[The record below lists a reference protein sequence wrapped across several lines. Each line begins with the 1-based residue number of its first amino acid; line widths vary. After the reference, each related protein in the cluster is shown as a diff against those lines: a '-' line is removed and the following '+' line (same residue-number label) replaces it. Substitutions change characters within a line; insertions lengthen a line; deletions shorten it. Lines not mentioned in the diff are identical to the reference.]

1 MKYFDRNSNASR
13 IPDDIR
19 PLIRGFLSNTQIFD
33 ADQDNPPYITDG
45 VKYTQRPQDRRATSK
60 YTGDDQ
66 FVADII
72 ELFDFKPLDFQVES
86 WQLIRD
92 LDADRR
98 SSNNSRG
105 AIFSAPTGFGK
116 TEAFLGPLYQ
126 LLAEDQQD
134 LAIVVYPSRALLQDQ
149 LGRILEHLYN
159 LRTEHDTSLSV
170 GVWTS
175 NTPYTSSEVERK
187 DAFFANQHGTRRF
200 KLADC
205 WCGDDETHSFTYQ
218 GGSSTYRLVCENN
231 DAHSFSDR
239 EILLNRTDI
248 KNQPGPDILLTTLE
262 SLELFSLKPN
272 YNIIDRADTI
282 VFDEVHLYTGLRG
295 AHTANIAQNIEAIT
309 DHSLLWLGSS
319 ATVDDPQRFA
329 TDLFPVPSGRVESVA
344 PPASDFRTDHED
356 KEHYYFLKTSE
367 EGPGVSSMAIQQL
380 MLLGH
385 SLLNSETGERG
396 KILSFIDSI
405 SQVNQ
410 KRAQLEDADRANE
423 LWQYHRTGSDY
434 SNWDRVAEEMD
445 CDFIESSLRF
455 ESVYSD
461 AGFDAAATAESDLL
475 LSTSFLEVGI
485 DVGEITIVTQYRTP
499 WDLSS
504 FIQRAGRAARKEDTD
519 SHIVVFLSDLTQDA
533 NMFYRADRFLG
544 SEIRTPLKTDNH
556 VIAWIHDQFEKFYET
571 STAVSKEWFS
581 GSIDRKEEFLERFL
595 CSELGYKQ
603 YYEFITEPAAVLR
616 REFGIDVSESQLP
629 ALHGEEPV
637 ETVDQLLSELREDV
651 TQPEISD
658 LIEDQ
663 VGQAMQRE
671 DLARSLVSEIRTD
684 FLEFCSQRQALIDE
698 IKDSDATTEGKVKS
712 QLDALEST
720 LEELRTSVT
729 DLAETS
735 PTEQIEALDDLI
747 PDLYGI
753 TGDVER
759 LRRVVDR
766 EHESVTLPEL
776 PTSVDQVVDRVDTAS
791 RAIKNEE
798 LDQTTTKRKQIY
810 YLRQMLTQLD
820 EYNSIEQNDK
830 SLYFVKHLLRG
841 AYYYDRFLKV
851 DDRSLEGTVWY
862 VPPNYFQDAGKY
874 FTVFYGE
881 DDESG
886 DEQSIDKLVQTYAPY
901 RSEYQQEAGHL
912 QAYLP
917 ETITDDDEVR
927 FSFEDVP
934 GDRRDGM
941 ITPDSI
947 TLDDVEDL
955 SGGRALNIVRY
966 CPECFQILK
975 EDRCLRHNDRAF
987 GKIHSN
993 PEVETRLEGRQEEA
1007 TRGRATLADI
1017 TGKVTLTGV
1026 SLEITPARPVGDEN
1040 EFIFTGEDRISQ
1052 EITTGNQPLGFSL
1065 DTRGLIF
1072 DLSDYA
1078 SDIDEETKKRVRR
1091 YESLNELSLNEVARH
1106 TAAHC
1111 FTQLVADIGGVNPS
1125 MLFYGIDHE
1134 ADEVYVFE
1142 RSQGGQGIVDL
1153 VYEDLQTDPG
1163 TALNALTHICYNPQV
1178 INERLWASE
1187 DFVERIP
1194 EDPDEHTVREVV
1206 RDMDETPIFP
1216 DIVDL
1221 IVDEVLSSI
1230 DRARQLSSEEG
1241 ISTETAYRIKQTVSK
1256 EQVAG
1261 NNEFPA
1267 DAVRKMPHDIGDL
1280 DRVKSLFFSPD
1291 IDGCVENLHLAECIS
1306 AHDQSESL
1314 SYVLL
1319 ERLREKLIER
1329 VPSEDATSQLIDREM
1344 LPGGEIDGTSVFF
1357 TL

>member
-1 MKYFDRNSNASR
+1 MKYFDQNSNPSR

-19 PLIRGFLSNTQIFD
+19 PLIQGFLSNTQIFD
-33 ADQDNPPYITDG
+33 ADQDNPPRITDA
-45 VKYTQRPQDRRATSK
+45 VKYTQKPQDRRSTSE

-66 FVADII
+66 FVTDII

-126 LLAEDQQD
+126 LLAEEKQD

-149 LGRILEHLYN
+149 LGRILEHLYD
-159 LRTEHDTSLSV
+159 LRTEHETSLSV
-170 GVWTS
+170 GVWTG
-175 NTPYTSSEVERK
+175 NTPYRSSEVETE
-187 DAFFANQHGTRRF
+187 DGFFANEHGTRRF

-205 WCGDDETHSFTYQ
+205 WCGDDETHSFAYQ
-218 GGSSTYRLVCENN
+218 GGSSTYQLVCENN
-231 DAHSFSDR
+231 DTHSFSDR

-248 KNQPGPDILLTTLE
+248 RNRPGPDILLTTLE

-272 YNIIDRADTI
+272 YDIIDRADTI
-282 VFDEVHLYTGLRG
+282 VFDEIHQYTGLRG
-295 AHTANIAQNIEAIT
+295 AHTANIAQNIESIT

-344 PPASDFRTDHED
+344 PPDSDFRTDHGD
-356 KEHYYFLKTSE
+356 KEHYYFLKTVE
-367 EGPGVSSMAIQQL
+367 EGPGISSMAIQQL

-385 SLLNSETGERG
+385 SLLKSETGERG

-423 LWQYHRTGSDY
+423 LWQHHRTGGDY
-434 SNWDRVAEEMD
+434 SNWGRVAEEMD
-445 CDFIESSLRF
+445 FDFIESPLQL

-461 AGFDAAATAESDLL
+461 AGFDSATTAESDLL

-556 VIAWIHDQFEKFYET
+556 VITWIHDQFEEFYET
-571 STAVSKEWFS
+571 SAAVSNEWFS

-595 CSELGYKQ
+595 SSKLDYKQ
-603 YYEFITEPAAVLR
+603 YYEFITEPASVLR
-616 REFGIDVSESQLP
+616 REFGVDVTESQLP

-637 ETVDQLLSELREDV
+637 EAVDQLLSEIRSDV
-651 TQPEISD
+651 TQTDLAD
-658 LIEDQ
+658 LIENQ
-663 VGQAMQRE
+663 SGQAVQGK
-671 DLARSLVSEIRTD
+671 DLAQSLVSEIRTD
-684 FLEFCSQRQALIDE
+684 FLEFCSQRRALIDE
-698 IKDSDATTEGKVKS
+698 LKDSDVSIDEKVKS
-712 QLDALEST
+712 QLSTLELD
-720 LEELRTSVT
+720 LEELRVSVT
-729 DLAETS
+729 NLAEL
-735 PTEQIEALDDLI
+735 PPAEQIEALDELI

-753 TGDVER
+753 TSNVER
-759 LRRVVDR
+759 FRRTVGR
-766 EHESVTLPEL
+766 EYSSITLPEL
-776 PTSVDQVVDRVDTAS
+776 PMSVGEVADRVDTAS
-791 RAIKNEE
+791 RAIKSEE
-798 LDQTTTKRKQIY
+798 LEETTTKRKQIH
-810 YLRQMLTQLD
+810 YLKQTLTQLS
-820 EYNSIEQNDK
+820 EYNSIAQNDK
-830 SLYFVKHLLRG
+830 SLYSVKYLLRG
-841 AYYYDRFLKV
+841 AYYYDRFLKA
-851 DDRSLEGTVWY
+851 DGRSLEGTVWY
-862 VPPNYFQDAGKY
+862 VPPNYFQDSGKY

-881 DDESG
+881 DDVDG
-886 DEQSIDKLVQTYAPY
+886 DEQSIDKLVQKYAPY

-912 QAYLP
+912 QAFLP
-917 ETITDDDEVR
+917 ETIADDEGVR
-927 FSFEDVP
+927 FSLEDIP
-934 GDRRDGM
+934 GERRDGM

-947 TLDDVEDL
+947 TLDDVHDL

-966 CPECFQILK
+966 CPECFQILE

-993 PEVETRLEGRQEEA
+993 PEVETELDGRQEES
-1007 TRGRATLADI
+1007 TRGRVTLADI

-1026 SLEITPARPVGDEN
+1026 SLEITPARPVGEEN
-1040 EFIFTGEDRISQ
+1040 EFIFTGEDRITQ
-1052 EITTGNQPLGFSL
+1052 EITSGERPLGFSL

-1072 DLSDYA
+1072 DVSDFIA
-1078 SDIDEETKKRVRR
+1078 DIDDETEEQVRR
-1091 YESLNELSLNEVARH
+1091 YKSLSHLSLDEIARH

-1125 MLFYGIDHE
+1125 MLFYGIDDE

-1187 DFVERIP
+1187 EFVDRIP
-1194 EDPDEHTVREVV
+1194 EDPDEQTVRELV
-1206 RDMDETPIFP
+1206 RDMDEVPIFP
-1216 DIVDL
+1216 SIVDL

-1230 DRARQLSSEEG
+1230 DRAAQLSREEA
-1241 ISTETAYRIKQTVSK
+1241 ISTETAYRIKETVAS
-1256 EQVAG
+1256 EQVEG
-1261 NNEFPA
+1261 SNEFPA
-1267 DAVRKMPHDIGDL
+1267 DAVNEVAPDVGDM

-1319 ERLREKLIER
+1319 EVLRETLIER
-1329 VPSEDATSQLIDREM
+1329 VSSEEVPSQIMDREM
-1344 LPGGEIDGTSVFF
+1344 LPGGEIDGTSVFL

>member
-1 MKYFDRNSNASR
+1 MKYFDRNSNDSR
-13 IPDDIR
+13 IPDDVH

-33 ADQDNPPYITDG
+33 ADQDDPPYITDA
-45 VKYTQRPQDRRATSK
+45 VKYTHKSQDRRATDE
-60 YTGDDQ
+60 YTGEDP
-66 FVADII
+66 FVTDII
-72 ELFDFKPLDFQVES
+72 DLFDFDPLDFQVES

-92 LDADRR
+92 LDVERR
-98 SSNNSRG
+98 SSNSSRG

-126 LLAEDQQD
+126 LLAEEDQD

-149 LGRILEHLYN
+149 LGRILEHLYK
-159 LRTEHDTSLSV
+159 LKTAHDTNLSV
-170 GVWTS
+170 GVWTG
-175 NTPYTSSEVERK
+175 NTPYTASEVEGE
-187 DAFFANQHGTRRF
+187 DAFFSNQHGTRRF

-205 WCGDDETHSFTYQ
+205 WCGDDDSHSFTYQ
-218 GGSSTYRLVCENN
+218 GGSSTYQLVCEN
-231 DAHSFSDR
+231 DEAHSFSDR
-239 EILLNRTDI
+239 EVLLNRTDI
-248 KNQPGPDILLTTLE
+248 RNRPGPDVLLTTLE

-272 YNIIDRADTI
+272 YSIIDRADTI

-295 AHTANIAQNIEAIT
+295 AHTANIAQNIESIT
-309 DHSLLWLGSS
+309 DQSLLWLGSS

-329 TDLFPVPSGRVESVA
+329 ADLFPVPSGRVESVA
-344 PPASDFRTDHED
+344 PPDSDFRMDHED
-356 KEHYYFLKTSE
+356 KEHYYFLKTAE
-367 EGPGVSSMAIQQL
+367 DGPGASSMAIQQL

-385 SLLNSETGERG
+385 SLLKSKSGDRG

-423 LWQYHRTGSDY
+423 LWRHHRTGSDY

-445 CDFIESSLRF
+445 FEFVESSLRL

-461 AGFDAAATAESDLL
+461 AGFDATATAESDLL

-556 VIAWIHDQFEKFYET
+556 VIAWIHDQFETFYQT
-571 STAVSKEWFS
+571 STAVSNEWFS

-595 CSELGYKQ
+595 CSELDYEQ
-603 YYEFITEPAAVLR
+603 YYEFITEPSTVLS
-616 REFGIDVSESQLP
+616 REFGIDITESQLP

-637 ETVDQLLSELREDV
+637 ETADRVLSELRKDV
-651 TQPEISD
+651 TQPEIAD
-658 LIEDQ
+658 LIENRS
-663 VGQAMQRE
+663 GQPVQGE
-671 DLARSLVSEIRTD
+671 DLALTLVSEIRND
-684 FLEFCSQRQALIDE
+684 FLEFCSQRQALVDE
-698 IKDSDATTEGKVKS
+698 FKDSDVTAKDEVKS
-712 QLDALEST
+712 QVESLELT
-720 LEELRTSVT
+720 LKYIRTSVT
-729 DLAETS
+729 NLVDS
-735 PTEQIEALDDLI
+735 PPTEQIDSLDELI

-753 TGDVER
+753 TSDIER
-759 LRRVVDR
+759 FRRAVDR
-766 EHESVTLPEL
+766 EYESITLPAL
-776 PTSVDQVVDRVDTAS
+776 PMSVDDVVTRVDTAN
-791 RAIKNEE
+791 RAIESE
-798 LDQTTTKRKQIY
+798 GLDKVTTKRKQIY
-810 YLRQMLTQLD
+810 YLKQTLTQLD
-820 EYNSIEQNDK
+820 EYNSINQNDK
-830 SLYFVKHLLRG
+830 SLYYVKYLLRG

-851 DDRSLEGTVWY
+851 DGRSLEGTVWY
-862 VPPNYFQDAGKY
+862 VPPNYFQDSGKY

-881 DDESG
+881 DDTSG
-886 DEQSIDKLVQTYAPY
+886 DEQSIDKLAQTYAPY
-901 RSEYQQEAGHL
+901 RSEYQPVAGHL
-912 QAYLP
+912 QAFLP
-917 ETITDDDEVR
+917 DTIADDEGVR
-927 FSFEDVP
+927 FSFEDIP

-941 ITPDSI
+941 IIPDSI
-947 TLDDVEDL
+947 TLDDIEDL
-955 SGGRALNIVRY
+955 SGGRALNIVQY
-966 CPECFQILK
+966 CPECFQILQ

-993 PEVETRLEGRQEEA
+993 PEVETRLEDQQEEA
-1007 TRGRATLADI
+1007 TRGRATLADV

-1052 EITTGNQPLGFSL
+1052 EITSGDRPLGFSL

-1072 DLSDYA
+1072 DISDFV
-1078 SDIDEETKKRVRR
+1078 SDIDEETKAQVRD
-1091 YESLNELSLNEVARH
+1091 YKSLNDISLNEIARH

-1125 MLFYGIDHE
+1125 MLFYGIDHK

-1153 VYEDLQTDPG
+1153 VYKDFQTDPG
-1163 TALNALTHICYNPQV
+1163 TALNALTHICYNPQT
-1178 INERLWASE
+1178 INERIWASE
-1187 DFVERIP
+1187 EFIGQIP
-1194 EDPDEHTVREVV
+1194 EDPNEDIV
-1206 RDMDETPIFP
+1206 RDIIREMDEVPIFP
-1216 DIVDL
+1216 AVVDL

-1230 DRARQLSSEEG
+1230 DRAAQLSNEEG
-1241 ISTETAYRIKQTVSK
+1241 ISIEAAYRIKQTVAS
-1256 EQVAG
+1256 ERVRG
-1261 NNEFPA
+1261 NSEFPA
-1267 DAVRKMPHDIGDL
+1267 DAVNDIADAVEDL

-1306 AHDQSESL
+1306 AHEQSETL

-1319 ERLREKLIER
+1319 EQLREKLIER
-1329 VPSEDATSQLIDREM
+1329 VPSEDAASRMIDREM
-1344 LPGGEIDGTSVFF
+1344 LPGGEIDGTSVFL

>member
-1 MKYFDRNSNASR
+1 MKYFDRNSNPSR
-13 IPDDIR
+13 IPSDVH
-19 PLIRGFLSNTQIFD
+19 PLIGGFLSNTQIFGP
-33 ADQDNPPYITDG
+33 DQTNPPYITDAL
-45 VKYTQRPQDRRATSK
+45 KYTQKAQDRRDTSE

-66 FVADII
+66 FVANII
-72 ELFDFKPLDFQVES
+72 ELFDFDPLDFQVES
-86 WQLIRD
+86 WKLIRD
-92 LDADRR
+92 LDAERR

-126 LLAEDQQD
+126 LLSGDEQD
-134 LAIVVYPSRALLQDQ
+134 LAVVVYPSKALLQDQ
-149 LGRILEHLYN
+149 LGRILEHLYK
-159 LRTEHDTSLSV
+159 LRTQHSTDLSV

-175 NTPYTSSEVERK
+175 HTPYMISDVEGE
-187 DAFFANQHGTRRF
+187 DAFFANQQGQGRF

-205 WCGDDETHSFTYQ
+205 WCGDDESHSFLYQ
-218 GGSSTYRLVCENN
+218 GGSKTYKLVCEN
-231 DAHSFSDR
+231 DEAHSFSDR

-248 KNQPGPDILLTTLE
+248 KNRPGPNILLTTLE

-272 YNIIDRADTI
+272 YSIIDRADTI

-295 AHTANIAQNIEAIT
+295 AHTANIAQNIESIT

-329 TDLFPVPSGRVESVA
+329 SDLFPVPGGRIDSIA
-344 PPASDFRTDHED
+344 PTDSDFRTDHED

-367 EGPGVSSMAIQQL
+367 AGPGVSSMAIQHL

-385 SLLNSETGERG
+385 SLLDSETGERE

-410 KRAQLEDADRANE
+410 KKAQLEDADRTNE
-423 LWQYHRTGSDY
+423 LWRHHRLGGDY

-445 CDFIESSLRF
+445 FEFIESPLRMQ
-455 ESVYSD
+455 SVYSD
-461 AGFDAAATAESDLL
+461 AGFDSAATAESDLL

-556 VIAWIHDQFEKFYET
+556 VIAWIHKQFEKFYEV
-571 STAVSKEWFS
+571 STDVSNEWFS
-581 GSIDRKEEFLERFL
+581 GSIDRKEEFLERYL
-595 CSELGYKQ
+595 RSELAYGQ
-603 YYEFITEPAAVLR
+603 YYAFITNPAAVFR
-616 REFGIDVSESQLP
+616 REFGIDVTQTQLP

-637 ETVDQLLSELREDV
+637 QIADQLLSQLQKDL
-651 TQPEISD
+651 TQPELADIMEGQGVQAIQSD
-658 LIEDQ
+658 N
-663 VGQAMQRE
+663 
-671 DLARSLVSEIRTD
+671 LAQSLVSEIRND
-684 FLEFCSQRQALIDE
+684 FLKFFSQRQALVDAFEDADASI
-698 IKDSDATTEGKVKS
+698 DSDVES
-712 QLDALEST
+712 QLNNLET
-720 LEELRTSVT
+720 VLDELRTSVT
-729 DLAETS
+729 DLVDA
-735 PTEQIEALDDLI
+735 PPAEQIDSLDELI
-747 PDLYGI
+747 PDLYGL
-753 TGDVER
+753 TSNVER
-759 LRRVVDR
+759 LRRIADR
-766 EHESVTLPEL
+766 EYGSINLPEL
-776 PTSVDQVVDRVDTAS
+776 PMSVDDVVSRVDTAR
-791 RAIKNEE
+791 RAINSDELEE
-798 LDQTTTKRKQIY
+798 VTTKRKQIY
-810 YLRQMLTQLD
+810 YLRQTLDQLG
-820 EYNSIEQNDK
+820 EYNSNEFNDK

-851 DDRSLEGTVWY
+851 DGRSLEGTVWY
-862 VPPNYFQDAGKY
+862 VPPNYFQDSGKY

-881 DDESG
+881 DDVSG

-901 RSEYQQEAGHL
+901 RSEYQQEAGHI
-912 QAYLP
+912 QAFLP
-917 ETITDDDEVR
+917 KTIADDGDVR

-934 GDRRDGM
+934 GDRRDSM
-941 ITPDSI
+941 ITPDSV
-947 TLDDVEDL
+947 TLSEIEDL

-966 CPECFQILK
+966 CPECYQILQ
-975 EDRCLRHNDRAF
+975 EDRCLRHNDKAF

-993 PEVETRLEGRQEEA
+993 PEVETKLEGRQEEA
-1007 TRGRATLADI
+1007 THGRATLADI
-1017 TGKVTLTGV
+1017 GGRVTLTGV
-1026 SLEITPARPVGDEN
+1026 SLEITPARPVGEQN
-1040 EFIFTGEDRISQ
+1040 EFIFTGEDRITQ
-1052 EITTGNQPLGFSL
+1052 EITSGDRPLGFSL

-1072 DLSDYA
+1072 DVGDFISE
-1078 SDIDEETKKRVRR
+1078 IHEGTREKVRR
-1091 YESLNELSLNEVARH
+1091 YKSLDGLSINEIARH

-1111 FTQLVADIGGVNPS
+1111 FTQLVADVGGVNPS

-1163 TALNALTHICYNPQV
+1163 TALNALAHICYNPQV
-1178 INERLWASE
+1178 INERLWSSE
-1187 DFVERIP
+1187 EFVERMPENPDEQRIRDLIP
-1194 EDPDEHTVREVV
+1194 E
-1206 RDMDETPIFP
+1206 MDDIPIFP

-1221 IVDEVLSSI
+1221 IVDEILSSV
-1230 DRARQLSSEEG
+1230 DRARQLSHEEDLS
-1241 ISTETAYRIKQTVSK
+1241 IEVAYQVKQTVAT

-1261 NNEFPA
+1261 NDEFPA
-1267 DAVRKMPHDIGDL
+1267 DAVTDVASDIEDL

-1319 ERLREKLIER
+1319 ERLRESLIER
-1329 VPSEDATSQLIDREM
+1329 VPSEEAASQIIDREM
-1344 LPGGEIDGTSVFF
+1344 LPGGEIDGTSVFL

>member
-19 PLIRGFLSNTQIFD
+19 PLIRGFLSNKQIFD
-33 ADQDNPPYITDG
+33 ADQDNPPYITG
-45 VKYTQRPQDRRATSK
+45 AVKYTQKSQNRRATSK

-72 ELFDFKPLDFQVES
+72 DLFDFEPLDFQVES
-86 WQLIRD
+86 WQLIRE

-126 LLAEDQQD
+126 LLVENKQD

-149 LGRILEHLYN
+149 LGRILEHLYS
-159 LRTEHDTSLSV
+159 LRTKHDTNLSV

-175 NTPYTSSEVERK
+175 NTPYASSEVEREG
-187 DAFFANQHGTRRF
+187 AFFANQHGTRRF

-205 WCGDDETHSFTYQ
+205 WCGDDKTHSFTYQ

-231 DAHSFSDR
+231 DAHSFTDR

-248 KNQPGPDILLTTLE
+248 RNRPGPDILLTTLE

-272 YNIIDRADTI
+272 YNIIDRADAI

-295 AHTANIAQNIEAIT
+295 AHTANITQNIESIT

-344 PPASDFRTDHED
+344 PPDSDFRTDHED
-356 KEHYYFLKTSE
+356 KEHYYFLKTAE

-410 KRAQLEDADRANE
+410 KRAQLEDADQANE
-423 LWQYHRTGSDY
+423 LWRYHRTGGDY
-434 SNWDRVAEEMD
+434 SNWDQVAEEMD
-445 CDFIESSLRF
+445 FEFIESPLRL

-499 WDLSS
+499 WNLSS

-519 SHIVVFLSDLTQDA
+519 SHIVVFLSNLTQDA

-571 STAVSKEWFS
+571 STAVSNEWFS

-595 CSELGYKQ
+595 SSELNYEQ

-616 REFGIDVSESQLP
+616 REFGIEVTESQLP

-637 ETVDQLLSELREDV
+637 ETVDQILSEVRESV
-651 TQPEISD
+651 TQPEIAD
-658 LIEDQ
+658 LVEDHSEGAVQ
-663 VGQAMQRE
+663 VE
-671 DLARSLVSEIRTD
+671 DLARGLVSEIRGD
-684 FLEFCSQRQALIDE
+684 FLEFCNQRQALIDE
-698 IKDSDATTEGKVKS
+698 FKHSDVTVEEDVES
-712 QLDALEST
+712 QLGTMEST
-720 LEELRTSVT
+720 LEEFRTSITTLV
-729 DLAETS
+729 DNPPA
-735 PTEQIEALDDLI
+735 EQIESLDQLI
-747 PDLYGI
+747 PDIYGI
-753 TGDVER
+753 TSDVER
-759 LRRVVDR
+759 FRRIVGR
-766 EHESVTLPEL
+766 EYESVTLPEL
-776 PTSVDQVVDRVDTAS
+776 PTTVDDVVNRVDTVS
-791 RAIKNEE
+791 RAIKSDKFDE
-798 LDQTTTKRKQIY
+798 LTMKRKQIY
-810 YLRQMLTQLD
+810 YLRQTLAQLD

-830 SLYFVKHLLRG
+830 SLYYVKHLLRG
-841 AYYYDRFLKV
+841 AYYYDRFLRV
-851 DDRSLEGTVWY
+851 DGRSLEDTVWY
-862 VPPNYFQDAGKY
+862 VPPNYFQDSGKY

-881 DDESG
+881 DDKSG
-886 DEQSIDKLVQTYAPY
+886 NEQSIDKLVQTYAPY

-912 QAYLP
+912 QAFLP
-917 ETITDDDEVR
+917 ETITDDEGVR
-927 FSFEDVP
+927 FSFEDIP

-947 TLDDVEDL
+947 TLENIEDL
-955 SGGRALNIVRY
+955 SGGRALNIVKY
-966 CPECFQILK
+966 CPECFQILQ

-993 PEVETRLEGRQEEA
+993 PEVETKLENRREEA

-1017 TGKVTLTGV
+1017 TGKVTLTGA
-1026 SLEITPARPVGDEN
+1026 SLEITPARPVGEEN
-1040 EFIFTGEDRISQ
+1040 EFIFTGEDRITQ
-1052 EITTGNQPLGFSL
+1052 EITTGERPLGFSL

-1072 DLSDYA
+1072 DVSDFA
-1078 SDIDEETKKRVRR
+1078 SNIDEGTKAQVSR
-1091 YESLNELSLNEVARH
+1091 YKSLNELSINEIARH

-1125 MLFYGIDHE
+1125 MLFYGIDHD

-1187 DFVERIP
+1187 GFVEKVSKEP
-1194 EDPDEHTVREVV
+1194 NEYTLREII
-1206 RDMDETPIFP
+1206 RNMDEVPIFP
-1216 DIVDL
+1216 AIIDL

-1230 DRARQLSSEEG
+1230 DRAVQLSSEEA
-1241 ISTETAYRIKQTVSK
+1241 ISTKAAYRIKQTVAS
-1256 EQVAG
+1256 ERVGG

-1267 DAVRKMPHDIGDL
+1267 DAVNEAVENVEDL

-1306 AHDQSESL
+1306 AHNQSESL

-1319 ERLREKLIER
+1319 EQLREELIKR
-1329 VPSEDATSQLIDREM
+1329 VPSEDAASQMIDREM
-1344 LPGGEIDGTSVFF
+1344 LPGGEIDGTSVFL

>member
-1 MKYFDRNSNASR
+1 MKYFDRNSNPSR
-13 IPDDIR
+13 IPDDIQ

-33 ADQDNPPYITDG
+33 GEQHDPSYITDA
-45 VKYTQRPQDRRATSK
+45 VKYTQRSQDRRATSK

-66 FVADII
+66 FVTDII
-72 ELFDFKPLDFQVES
+72 DLFDFEPLDFQVES

-98 SSNNSRG
+98 SSDNSRG

-126 LLAEDQQD
+126 LLAEEQQD

-170 GVWTS
+170 GVWTG
-175 NTPYTSSEVERK
+175 NTPYTSSEVEREG
-187 DAFFANQHGTRRF
+187 AFFANQDGKRRF

-205 WCGDDETHSFTYQ
+205 WCGDSKNHSFTYQ

-239 EILLNRTDI
+239 EVILNRTDI
-248 KNQPGPDILLTTLE
+248 KNRPGPDILLTTLE

-272 YNIIDRADTI
+272 YSIIDRADAI

-295 AHTANIAQNIEAIT
+295 AHTANIAKNIESIT

-329 TDLFPVPSGRVESVA
+329 TDLFPVPSGRVEAIA
-344 PPASDFRTDHED
+344 PPDSDFRTDHED
-356 KEHYYFLKTSE
+356 KEHYYFLKTAE

-385 SLLNSETGERG
+385 SLLDSETDDRG

-410 KRAQLEDADRANE
+410 KRAQLEDADGVNE
-423 LWQYHRTGSDY
+423 LWRYHRTGSDY
-434 SNWDRVAEEMD
+434 SNWNRVAEEMGFE
-445 CDFIESSLRF
+445 FIESALRL

-461 AGFDAAATAESDLL
+461 AGFDSAATAKSDLL

-519 SHIVVFLSDLTQDA
+519 SHIIVFLSDLTQDA
-533 NMFYRADRFLG
+533 NMFYRSDRFLG

-556 VIAWIHDQFEKFYET
+556 VIAWIHNQFEKFYET
-571 STAVSKEWFS
+571 STAVSHEWFS
-581 GSIDRKEEFLERFL
+581 GSIDRKEEFLDRFL
-595 CSELGYKQ
+595 CSELNYEQ
-603 YYEFITEPAAVLR
+603 YYEFIIEPAGVLR
-616 REFGIDVSESQLP
+616 REFGVDVSDSQLS
-629 ALHGEEPV
+629 ALHGKGPV
-637 ETVDQLLSELREDV
+637 ETVDQILTEIREDV
-651 TQPEISD
+651 AQPDIAD
-658 LIEDQ
+658 LVEDHRK
-663 VGQAMQRE
+663 QAVQGK
-671 DLARSLVSEIRTD
+671 DLAQALVSEIRED
-684 FLEFCSQRQALIDE
+684 FLQFCSQRQALIDE
-698 IKDSDATTEGKVKS
+698 IGDSEVTIEDEIES
-712 QLDALEST
+712 QLKSIESALEK
-720 LEELRTSVT
+720 LRTSITNLV
-729 DLAETS
+729 DDP
-735 PTEQIEALDDLI
+735 PTEQIESLDQLI

-753 TGDVER
+753 TSDVER
-759 LRRVVDR
+759 FRRVVGR
-766 EHESVTLPEL
+766 NYESITLPEL
-776 PTSVDQVVDRVDTAS
+776 SMSVDDVVSRVDTAS
-791 RAIKNEE
+791 RAINSEE
-798 LDQTTTKRKQIY
+798 LDQLTTKRKQIY
-810 YLRQMLTQLD
+810 YLKQTLSQLN
-820 EYNSIEQNDK
+820 EYNSTEQNDK
-830 SLYFVKHLLRG
+830 SLYYVKHLLRG

-851 DDRSLEGTVWY
+851 DGRSLEDTVWY
-862 VPPNYFQDAGKY
+862 VPPNYFQDSGKY
-874 FTVFYGE
+874 FTVFYGN

-917 ETITDDDEVR
+917 ETIADDGEVR
-927 FSFEDVP
+927 FSFEDIP

-947 TLDDVEDL
+947 TLDDIEDL

-966 CPECFQILK
+966 CPECFQILQ

-993 PEVETRLEGRQEEA
+993 PEVETRLQDRQEEG
-1007 TRGRATLADI
+1007 TRGSVTLADI
-1017 TGKVTLTGV
+1017 TGEVTLTGV
-1026 SLEITPARPVGDEN
+1026 SLEITPARPVGEKN

-1072 DLSDYA
+1072 DVNDFV
-1078 SDIDEETKKRVRR
+1078 SDIDEETQEQVRR
-1091 YESLNELSLNEVARH
+1091 YKSLSGMSLNRIARH

-1178 INERLWASE
+1178 INERLWASD

-1194 EDPDEHTVREVV
+1194 ENPDEHTVRDIL
-1206 RDMDETPIFP
+1206 RDMDEVPIFP
-1216 DIVDL
+1216 DTVDL

-1230 DRARQLSSEEG
+1230 DRAAQLSSEES
-1241 ISTETAYRIKQTVSK
+1241 ISTETAYRIKQTVSC
-1256 EQVAG
+1256 EQIAG

-1267 DAVRKMPHDIGDL
+1267 DAVRKMPHDVEDL
-1280 DRVKSLFFSPD
+1280 DRIKSLFFSPD

-1329 VPSEDATSQLIDREM
+1329 VPSKDATSKIIDQEM
-1344 LPGGEIDGTSVFF
+1344 LPGGEIDGTSVFL